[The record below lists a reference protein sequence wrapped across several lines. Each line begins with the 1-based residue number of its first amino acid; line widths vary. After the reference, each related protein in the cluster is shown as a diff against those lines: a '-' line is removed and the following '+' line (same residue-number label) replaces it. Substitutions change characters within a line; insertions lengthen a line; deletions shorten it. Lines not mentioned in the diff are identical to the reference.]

1 MPESGSER
9 DLAALR
15 EIITAWRRLE
25 HARLGGNRL
34 ARHLAISDLS
44 ELWRV
49 EMVGWS
55 RDLDELRGFHPLRA
69 AAP

>member
-1 MPESGSER
+1 MPAANSQP
-9 DLAALR
+9 DLATLR
-15 EIITAWRRLE
+15 LIIAGWRRLE
-25 HARLGGNRL
+25 HARLGGSRL
-34 ARHLAISDLS
+34 ARHLAIADLA

-55 RDLDELRGFHPLRA
+55 RDLDALRGFHPLRA